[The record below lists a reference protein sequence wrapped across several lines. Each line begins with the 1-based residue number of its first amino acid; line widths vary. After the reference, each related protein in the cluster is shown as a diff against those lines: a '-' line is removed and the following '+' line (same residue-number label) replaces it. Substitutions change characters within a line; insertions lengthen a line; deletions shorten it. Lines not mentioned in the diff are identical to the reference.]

1 MSLKY
6 HLDLQINYLLY
17 FDNQNHIWIWGWL
30 LTELNANQTLLSR
43 ELLNYG
49 LKLAYSKL
57 PKLSA
62 SEELIKPVYPLS
74 VTATGMFYDLGP
86 PPSNSTI

>member
-1 MSLKY
+1 MYEGIDTWTKS
-6 HLDLQINYLLY
+6 
-17 FDNQNHIWIWGWL
+17 F
-30 LTELNANQTLLSR
+30 
-43 ELLNYG
+43 NYG

-62 SEELIKPVYPLS
+62 SEELIKPSYPLS
-74 VTATGMFYDLGP
+74 VTSTGMFHDLGP